1 MYATAQLAS
10 STRNAHPPTA
20 HALVS
25 ERVHFQEPA
34 RRLFPAFVGL
44 PNLVAEIHPSTRR
57 ETGRHLTR
65 IEPRALRV

>member
-1 MYATAQLAS
+1 M
-10 STRNAHPPTA
+10 HE
-20 HALVS
+20 LVS